1 MTLRQRALARPLV
14 TATDAPVLLADDVV
28 RRAQQG
34 DVDAFERLYRVH
46 APAVH
51 ALARRMLG
59 DEGAAREMVQD
70 VFVRAW
76 ERLGSFRGES
86 AFGTWLHRVGVN
98 LILNQLRV
106 TKRDVARFIDDGAD
120 GTTPIPAFAT
130 SSGVEERIDL
140 DAAIARLPAGA
151 RIVFVLHDI
160 EGYAHDEIAQM
171 LGLAPGTIR
180 AQLWR
185 ARRQLMRHLD
195 A

>member
-1 MTLRQRALARPLV
+1 V
-14 TATDAPVLLADDVV
+14 TANDVPVSLADDVV

-34 DVDAFERLYRVH
+34 DVDAFERLYRAH

-59 DEGAAREMVQD
+59 NDGAAREMVQD

-106 TKRDVARFIDDGAD
+106 ARRDVARFIDDDTDDDAPATRSPD
-120 GTTPIPAFAT
+120 GSIEA
-130 SSGVEERIDL
+130 RIDL

-151 RIVFVLHDI
+151 RTVFVLHDV
-160 EGYAHDEIAQM
+160 EGYAHDEIARM

-185 ARRQLMRHLD
+185 ARRQLMKHLD

>member
-1 MTLRQRALARPLV
+1 MTLTHRAVVRPVMTTSDVLV
-14 TATDAPVLLADDVV
+14 PSADDVV

-34 DVDAFERLYRVH
+34 DVDAFERLYRAH

-59 DEGAAREMVQD
+59 DDGAAREMVQD

-86 AFGTWLHRVGVN
+86 TFGTWLHRVGVN

-106 TKRDVARFIDDGAD
+106 TKRDVARFIDDEPD
-120 GTTPIPAFAT
+120 GSTPIAGLPD
-130 SSGVEERIDL
+130 SGVDARIDL

-151 RIVFVLHDI
+151 RAAFVLHDI
-160 EGYAHDEIAQM
+160 EGYAHDEIARM

-185 ARRQLMRHLD
+185 ARRQLMRYLD

>member
-1 MTLRQRALARPLV
+1 MTANDV
-14 TATDAPVLLADDVV
+14 PVLPTDDVV

-34 DVDAFERLYRVH
+34 DVDAFEQLYHAH
-46 APAVH
+46 APAIH
-51 ALARRMLG
+51 SLARRMLG
-59 DEGAAREMVQD
+59 DERAAREMVQD
-70 VFVRAW
+70 IFVRAW
-76 ERLGSFRGES
+76 ERLGSFRGE
-86 AFGTWLHRVGVN
+86 AAIGTWLHRVGVN

-106 TKRDVARFIDDGAD
+106 ARRDVARFTDDEPEVGAPETAAPD
-120 GTTPIPAFAT
+120 H
-130 SSGVEERIDL
+130 GVDVRIDL

-151 RIVFVLHDI
+151 RAAFVLHDI

>member
-1 MTLRQRALARPLV
+1 MTLTHRAVVRPVV
-14 TATDAPVLLADDVV
+14 TTSDVPVSSADDAV

-34 DVDAFERLYRVH
+34 DVDAFERLYRAH

-51 ALARRMLG
+51 SLARRMLG
-59 DEGAAREMVQD
+59 DEGAAHEMVQD
-70 VFVRAW
+70 IFVRAW

-106 TKRDVARFIDDGAD
+106 SKRDVARFIDDEPEDGASAAA
-120 GTTPIPAFAT
+120 PA
-130 SSGVEERIDL
+130 SDVDERIDL
-140 DAAIARLPAGA
+140 DAAIVRLPAGA
-151 RIVFVLHDI
+151 RTAFVLHDI
-160 EGYAHDEIAQM
+160 EGYTHDEIAQM

-185 ARRQLMRHLD
+185 ARRQLMRYLD

>member
-1 MTLRQRALARPLV
+1 MTLTHRALARPLV
-14 TATDAPVLLADDVV
+14 TANDVPVLTTDDVV

-34 DVDAFERLYRVH
+34 DVDAFERLYHAH
-46 APAVH
+46 APAIH
-51 ALARRMLG
+51 SLARRMLG
-59 DEGAAREMVQD
+59 NDGAAREMVQD
-70 VFVRAW
+70 IFVRAW

-106 TKRDVARFIDDGAD
+106 AKRDDARFIDDEPAD
-120 GTTPIPAFAT
+120 GAPAAAPA
-130 SSGVEERIDL
+130 SGVDERIDL

-151 RIVFVLHDI
+151 RAAFVLHDI
-160 EGYAHDEIAQM
+160 QGYAHDEIAQM

-185 ARRQLMRHLD
+185 ARRQLMRHL

>member
-1 MTLRQRALARPLV
+1 
-14 TATDAPVLLADDVV
+14 
-28 RRAQQG
+28 
-34 DVDAFERLYRVH
+34 
-46 APAVH
+46 
-51 ALARRMLG
+51 MLG

-70 VFVRAW
+70 IFVRAW

-86 AFGTWLHRVGVN
+86 AFGTWLHRLGVN

-106 TKRDVARFIDDGAD
+106 AKRDVARFIDDAPDDGAPVVAAPPSGAD
-120 GTTPIPAFAT
+120 
-130 SSGVEERIDL
+130 ERIDL

-151 RIVFVLHDI
+151 RAAFVLHDI

>member
-1 MTLRQRALARPLV
+1 VLLTHRALVRPPV
-14 TATDAPVLLADDVV
+14 TANDVSVPLAEDVV

-34 DVDAFERLYRVH
+34 DVDAFERLYRAH
-46 APAVH
+46 APAIH

-59 DEGAAREMVQD
+59 NDSAAREMVQD
-70 VFVRAW
+70 IFVRAW

-86 AFGTWLHRVGVN
+86 AFGTWLHRLGVN
-98 LILNQLRV
+98 VILNQLRI
-106 TKRDVARFIDDGAD
+106 TRRDVARFTDDEPDGRAPGAAA
-120 GTTPIPAFAT
+120 P
-130 SSGVEERIDL
+130 SSGVDERIDL

-151 RIVFVLHDI
+151 RTVFVLHDI

>member
-1 MTLRQRALARPLV
+1 VTLTHRALVRPVV
-14 TATDAPVLLADDVV
+14 TASDVSVPSADDVV

-34 DVDAFERLYRVH
+34 DVDAFEQLYHAH

-70 VFVRAW
+70 IFVRAW
-76 ERLGSFRGES
+76 ERLGSFRGER

-106 TKRDVARFIDDGAD
+106 ARRDVVRFTEDEPDDGAPIAA
-120 GTTPIPAFAT
+120 TPA
-130 SSGVEERIDL
+130 SGVDERIDL

-151 RIVFVLHDI
+151 RAAFVLHDI

-185 ARRQLMRHLD
+185 ARRQLMRYLD

>member
-1 MTLRQRALARPLV
+1 
-14 TATDAPVLLADDVV
+14 
-28 RRAQQG
+28 
-34 DVDAFERLYRVH
+34 
-46 APAVH
+46 
-51 ALARRMLG
+51 MLG
-59 DEGAAREMVQD
+59 DDRAAREMVQD
-70 VFVRAW
+70 IFVRAW
-76 ERLGSFRGES
+76 ERLGSFRGE
-86 AFGTWLHRVGVN
+86 AAIGTWLHRVGVN

-106 TKRDVARFIDDGAD
+106 ARRDVARFTDDEPEVSAPETAAPD
-120 GTTPIPAFAT
+120 H
-130 SSGVEERIDL
+130 GVDARIDL

-151 RIVFVLHDI
+151 RAAFVLHDI

>member
-1 MTLRQRALARPLV
+1 MTLTHRAVARPLV
-14 TATDAPVLLADDVV
+14 TANDVPVPRTEDIV
-28 RRAQQG
+28 RRAKQG
-34 DVDAFERLYRVH
+34 DVDAFEWLYRAH

-59 DEGAAREMVQD
+59 NEAAAREMVQD

-98 LILNQLRV
+98 LILNQLRAAR
-106 TKRDVARFIDDGAD
+106 RDVARFTDDESGD
-120 GTTPIPAFAT
+120 GVPAIG
-130 SSGVEERIDL
+130 SLDSGVEARIDL

-151 RIVFVLHDI
+151 RTAFVLHDI
-160 EGYAHDEIAQM
+160 EGYGHDEIAQM

-185 ARRQLMRHLD
+185 ARRQLMRYLE

>member
-1 MTLRQRALARPLV
+1 V
-14 TATDAPVLLADDVV
+14 TANDVPVPLADDVV

-34 DVDAFERLYRVH
+34 DVDAFERLYRAH

-59 DEGAAREMVQD
+59 NEGAAREMVQD

-106 TKRDVARFIDDGAD
+106 TRRDVARFIDDESD
-120 GTTPIPAFAT
+120 GDVPIATAPAI
-130 SSGVEERIDL
+130 GVDERIDL

-151 RIVFVLHDI
+151 RTVFVLHDI

-171 LGLAPGTIR
+171 LDLAPGTIR

>member
-1 MTLRQRALARPLV
+1 MPV
-14 TATDAPVLLADDVV
+14 TANDASVPSADDVV

-34 DVDAFERLYRVH
+34 DVDAFAWLYRVH

-51 ALARRMLG
+51 SLARRMLG
-59 DEGAAREMVQD
+59 GDDAAREMVQD

-76 ERLGSFRGES
+76 ERLGTFRGES

-98 LILNQLRV
+98 VILNQLRV
-106 TKRDVARFIDDGAD
+106 ARRDVERFSDDEPDDSASVG
-120 GTTPIPAFAT
+120 GL
-130 SSGVEERIDL
+130 SGSGVDARIDL

-151 RIVFVLHDI
+151 RTVFVLHDI
-160 EGYAHDEIAQM
+160 EGYAHDEIAHM

-185 ARRQLMRHLD
+185 ARRQLMRDLD

>member
-1 MTLRQRALARPLV
+1 VTLIDRALVRPLV
-14 TATDAPVLLADDVV
+14 TANDVPAPSTDDVV
-28 RRAQQG
+28 RRAQHG
-34 DVDAFERLYRVH
+34 DVDAFEQLYHVH

-59 DEGAAREMVQD
+59 DEAAAREMVQD

-76 ERLGSFRGES
+76 ERLASFRGDS

-106 TKRDVARFIDDGAD
+106 VRRDGARFIDDEPEGAAPD
-120 GTTPIPAFAT
+120 PRSPDHGTEA
-130 SSGVEERIDL
+130 RIDL

-151 RIVFVLHDI
+151 RTVFVLHDI
-160 EGYAHDEIAQM
+160 EGYAHDEIARM

>member
-1 MTLRQRALARPLV
+1 V
-14 TATDAPVLLADDVV
+14 TANDIAVPMADDDV

-34 DVDAFERLYRVH
+34 DVDAFERLYRAH

-51 ALARRMLG
+51 SLARRMLG
-59 DEGAAREMVQD
+59 DERAAREMVQD
-70 VFVRAW
+70 IFVRAW

-98 LILNQLRV
+98 VILNELRAAR
-106 TKRDVARFIDDGAD
+106 RDVERFTEDEPDDG
-120 GTTPIPAFAT
+120 P
-130 SSGVEERIDL
+130 SSAAPPDSGIEARIDL

-151 RIVFVLHDI
+151 RTVFVLHDI

-180 AQLWR
+180 AHLWR
-185 ARRQLMRHLD
+185 ARRQLMRYLD

>member
-1 MTLRQRALARPLV
+1 MPV
-14 TATDAPVLLADDVV
+14 TANDLPVPSDDVV

-34 DVDAFERLYRVH
+34 DVDAFERLYREH

-59 DEGAAREMVQD
+59 NESAARETVQD

-98 LILNQLRV
+98 VILNQLRV
-106 TKRDVARFIDDGAD
+106 ARRDVGRFTDDEPDDGAPVAGPPD
-120 GTTPIPAFAT
+120 
-130 SSGVEERIDL
+130 SGIDARIDL
-140 DAAIARLPAGA
+140 DAAITRLPAGA

-180 AQLWR
+180 AHLWR
-185 ARRQLMRHLD
+185 ARRQLMRYLD
-195 A
+195 R

>member
-1 MTLRQRALARPLV
+1 MTLTHRALARPLV
-14 TATDAPVLLADDVV
+14 TANDVPVLTTDDVV

-34 DVDAFERLYRVH
+34 DVDAFERLYHAH
-46 APAVH
+46 APAIH
-51 ALARRMLG
+51 SLARRMLG
-59 DEGAAREMVQD
+59 NDGAAREMVQD
-70 VFVRAW
+70 IFVRAW

-106 TKRDVARFIDDGAD
+106 AKRDDARFIDDEPGDGA
-120 GTTPIPAFAT
+120 PAAAPA
-130 SSGVEERIDL
+130 SGVDERIDL

-151 RIVFVLHDI
+151 RAAFVLHDI
-160 EGYAHDEIAQM
+160 QGYAHDEIAQM

-185 ARRQLMRHLD
+185 ARRQLMRHL

>member
-1 MTLRQRALARPLV
+1 VPLTHRALVRPRV
-14 TATDAPVLLADDVV
+14 TANDVPVPLADDVV

-34 DVDAFERLYRVH
+34 DVDAFERLYRAH

-59 DEGAAREMVQD
+59 NEGAAREMVQD

-106 TKRDVARFIDDGAD
+106 TRRDVARFIDDESD
-120 GTTPIPAFAT
+120 GDVPIATAPAI
-130 SSGVEERIDL
+130 GVDERIDL

-151 RIVFVLHDI
+151 RTVFVLHDI

-171 LGLAPGTIR
+171 LDLAPGTIR

>member
-1 MTLRQRALARPLV
+1 VTLTHRAPARPAV
-14 TATDAPVLLADDVV
+14 TANDVPASSADDIV

-34 DVDAFERLYRVH
+34 DVDAFQRLYYAH

-51 ALARRMLG
+51 SLARRMLG

-106 TKRDVARFIDDGAD
+106 AKRDVARFIDDDLDDDVPVAGPSD
-120 GTTPIPAFAT
+120 G
-130 SSGVEERIDL
+130 GVEARIDL

-151 RIVFVLHDI
+151 RTVFVLHDI

>member
-1 MTLRQRALARPLV
+1 MPLTHRALVRPRV
-14 TATDAPVLLADDVV
+14 TANDVPVPLADDVV

-34 DVDAFERLYRVH
+34 DVDAFERLYRAH

-59 DEGAAREMVQD
+59 NEGAAREMVQD

-106 TKRDVARFIDDGAD
+106 TRRDVARFIDDESD
-120 GTTPIPAFAT
+120 GDVPIATAPAI
-130 SSGVEERIDL
+130 GVDERIDL

-151 RIVFVLHDI
+151 RTVFVLHDI

-171 LGLAPGTIR
+171 LDLAPGTIR